1 MAIEFLNRQGIF
13 HLATNNTSYVIK
25 LWQNTY
31 PMHVYWGERIANP
44 NIDWHLETPYRRRE
58 RIQGGEVGS
67 PQFTREY
74 WPFEYPCYGTSDF
87 RPPAYE
93 IQTGNG
99 RTLSDARYIEHHIY
113 DGKTALQGLPHVYT
127 EAGDKVQTLELTL
140 YDAFADLTITLV
152 YNVFEDYDAIT
163 RHTRFYSKSQNLF
176 LNSALSVSV
185 DFKNMPDEMIQLSG
199 TALREKHLHRRKLDC
214 GTTSVDST
222 RGISSHQ
229 QNPFLALVN
238 ENTTEDY
245 GDAYG
250 IGLVYSGNFTAAV
263 HCDMHRS
270 ARVQMGINPFHFKW
284 QLLAGESFTT
294 PEAVLVYA
302 SHGLG
307 EMSRRF
313 HRLYRKRLCRGY
325 YRDAVRPVLLNTW
338 EAAYFN
344 INHDTI
350 LKYAEKAK
358 DVGVELLVV
367 DDGWFGKR
375 DDDTSS
381 LGDWVINEKKFPGGF
396 QVLAKDLNKLGLKL
410 GIWVEPEMISPNSE
424 LYRQHP
430 DWCIH
435 ADGYVRT
442 QWRNQLV
449 LDFSRDDVT
458 DAMIEAISRV
468 LDSADIYYVKWDCNR
483 RLTECGS
490 DALPADR
497 QGEFYHRY
505 VLNLYRFLETLTQR
519 FPHILFE
526 NCASGGGRFDAGM
539 MYYFPQTWVSDN
551 SDAFARL
558 KIQYGSSLCYPPIA
572 ITAHIS
578 DVPNEQLGRTT
589 PLSFRQHVSQPF
601 NLGYEMD
608 LAKMDEI
615 QLEQTCENIALY
627 KQIRELVLNGE
638 FYRLKSP
645 YEGNETAWMLI
656 APDCSQATVWYY
668 KALAQGEEAYLNVKL
683 KGLNPNVRYYC
694 KQTAQFYEGDVLMRV
709 GLPIPWENGDF
720 FSCMWQFKQVKE

>member
-44 NIDWHLETPYRRRE
+44 DIDWHLETPYRRRE

-163 RHTRFYSKSQNLF
+163 RHTRFYSKSQKLF

-199 TALREKHLHRRKLDC
+199 TVLREKHLHRRKLDC

-245 GDAYG
+245 GDVYG

-263 HCDMHRS
+263 HCDMYRS

-284 QLLAGESFTT
+284 QLLPGESFTT
-294 PEAVLVYA
+294 PEVVLVYA

-350 LKYAEKAK
+350 LKYAQKAK

-381 LGDWVINEKKFPGGF
+381 LGDWVVNEKKFSGGF
-396 QVLAKDLNKLGLKL
+396 QALAKDLNKLGLKL

-458 DAMIEAISRV
+458 DAMIEEISRV
-468 LDSADIYYVKWDCNR
+468 LDSADISYVKWDCNR

-490 DALPADR
+490 DTLPAER

-615 QLEQTCENIALY
+615 QLEQTRQNIAHY